1 MEMLLTREELW
12 YVIDTPKPTVN
23 SSQWEKDDKKARA
36 TMGLCIA
43 ESQYGLIKAA
53 TSAKDFWCNLKKY
66 HEKVT
71 VTSRVSML
79 KRLCNLNLLE
89 DGDLECHLFEVE
101 ELFDRLTQAGQEL
114 AESLKVAMIL
124 RSLPESYSGLVTALE
139 GRPDEDLTLELVKS
153 KLLDEFERRKERSVQ
168 SSGEYPSEM
177 KALKSLSNRNTSEW
191 RCFRCK
197 QKGHLKSDCPVQQEE
212 KEQRSEHKKKK
223 KSESSAAKQAAVNDR
238 SAVLFLANEVR
249 SCGWI
254 IDSGASVHMCNDKR
268 LFESIDDE
276 NVSDVVLADG
286 RSVKAFGSGTVK
298 MAGVNG
304 CGGIVDV
311 ILEKALYVPSLNS
324 GLLSVKMLTSKGFFV
339 NFRKNGCDIVDAAG
353 KVVVKGNRCG
363 SLYKLKTVEQARKE
377 DSKKQCVQY
386 QASVAVRDPR
396 EPEEVERQEE
406 DMSGKPSE
414 RVVLD
419 DPDDGE
425 DQDEPEEFYDASS
438 SFPDD
443 PPFEEELQDE
453 AMFFKKS
460 FPRVRG
466 KFGVNCDVEGPIQEV
481 RKKSVAVK
489 SAGKKRKVPESSCT
503 SKMAG

>member
-1 MEMLLTREELW
+1 MTVVCVARVKLSSITSNFPAAMEALNKFVQLNNQNWQTWKFRMEMLLTREELW

-53 TSAKDFWCNLKKY
+53 TSAKDFWSNLKKY

-79 KRLCNLNLLE
+79 KRLCSLNLLE

-124 RSLPESYSGLVTALE
+124 RSLP
-139 GRPDEDLTLELVKS
+139 
-153 KLLDEFERRKERSVQ
+153 
-168 SSGEYPSEM
+168 
-177 KALKSLSNRNTSEW
+177 EW

-238 SAVLFLANEVR
+238 SAVLFLANEEQ

-363 SLYKLKTVEQARKE
+363 SLYKLKTVDQAQKE
-377 DSKKQCVQY
+377 DRKKQCVQY
-386 QASVAVRDPR
+386 QASVAVCDHC

-406 DMSGKPSE
+406 VMSGKPSE

-453 AMFFKKS
+453 AMFFEKS

-481 RKKSVAVK
+481 RKKSVTVK